1 MNETAGRGASERQ
14 VYTVTEIVE
23 RARALL
29 EDAFPRVWVEG
40 ELSNFKHH
48 TSGHFYFTLKDAQS
62 QLRSAMF
69 RGANRLVRFR
79 PEDGLKVLA
88 GGRLSLYPARGDF
101 QLVVEEL
108 EPAGLGAL
116 QLAFEQLKKK
126 LASEGLFDP
135 RRKKPLPVFPRRIAV
150 VTSPTGAAVRDI
162 LNVTG
167 RRSPLADVA
176 LYPVRVQGPG
186 AAEEIA
192 RALTRLNETGG
203 WDVIICGRGGGSLED
218 LWAFNEEVV
227 ARAIAASAIPVVS
240 AVGHEVDYTIADFVA
255 DVRAETPTA
264 AAEMVLRDRREL
276 LEQIRSRQR
285 LLAARMQDRLRDGRR
300 RLERVLASRLLRRPR
315 AVLEPLAQRLDDL
328 SGQLRT
334 GLKNRLRLAREQWR
348 GLGAQLEA
356 LSPLNVLR
364 RGYSLVYEQAT
375 GRLVRDSRDLAPAAS
390 LRIRFHRGEAQ
401 VRVEKKEQG

>member
-1 MNETAGRGASERQ
+1 VNQAAGRGAAERQ
-14 VYTVTEIVE
+14 VFTVTEIVE

-29 EDAFPRVWVEG
+29 ENEFPRVWIEG
-40 ELSNFKHH
+40 EISNFKRH

-62 QLRSAMF
+62 QLRAAMF

-88 GGRLSLYPARGDF
+88 NGRLSLYPARGDF
-101 QLVVEEL
+101 QLVVDEL

-126 LASEGLFDP
+126 LAAEGLFDP
-135 RRKKPLPVFPRRIAV
+135 RRKKSLPAFPRRIAV

-176 LYPVRVQGPG
+176 VYPVRVQGPG

-192 RALTRLNETGG
+192 HALERLNAVGG

-276 LEQIRSRQR
+276 LEQIRSQER
-285 LLAARMQDRLRDGRR
+285 LLVGRVQDRLRDGRR
-300 RLERVLASRLLRRPR
+300 RLDRILASRLLRRPR

-328 SGQLRT
+328 GAQLKA
-334 GLKNRLRLAREQWR
+334 GLAGRLRLAREQWR
-348 GLGAQLEA
+348 GLAAQLEA

-364 RGYSLVYEQAT
+364 RGYSLVYELAS
-375 GRLVRDSRDLAPAAS
+375 GRLVRDSRELVPEAS
-390 LRIRFHRGEAQ
+390 LRIRFHRGEAR

>member
-285 LLAARMQDRLRDGRR
+285 LLAARMQDRLRDGRG

>member
-1 MNETAGRGASERQ
+1 MNQPAGRGAAERQ
-14 VYTVTEIVE
+14 VFTVTEIVE

-62 QLRSAMF
+62 QLRAAMF

-135 RRKKPLPVFPRRIAV
+135 RRKKPLPAFPRRIAV

-192 RALTRLNETGG
+192 HALTRLNETGG

-285 LLAARMQDRLRDGRR
+285 LLAARIQDRLRDGRR

-328 SGQLRT
+328 GAQLRA
-334 GLKNRLRLAREQWR
+334 GLKNRLRLARERWR

-364 RGYSLVYEQAT
+364 RGYSLVYELAT
-375 GRLVRDSRDLAPAAS
+375 GRLVRDSRDLAPAAA

-401 VRVEKKEQG
+401 VRVEKKE